1 MYSCTI
7 WQKRCSTPMSPHICS
22 HCPATFDSYPEL
34 VTHRKRWHWDDY
46 INADKI
52 HSYEQLAAEGMI
64 GVDGGRG

>member
-1 MYSCTI
+1 
-7 WQKRCSTPMSPHICS
+7 MSPHICS